1 MRILLAMLML
11 AVSCSCAT
19 PDAMTVDTNVRM
31 EGEPA
36 TAARPLTP
44 AERREVV
51 QAIASSEPAGVQTRP
66 LEPAGP
72 GGRWRE
78 VGVVAREAAKACE
91 MAVVSETRTD
101 GCVTFRIRSLRD
113 EQGRLVVRGDE
124 RLGVTAVEAQVGAF
138 DENRSAADALQEAF
152 WRKLREYARIPRPQ

>member
-1 MRILLAMLML
+1 MRVLLVMFLL
-11 AVSCSCAT
+11 GVPIGCAA
-19 PDAMTVDTNVRM
+19 PDAMTVDTNVKI
-31 EGEPA
+31 EGEPT
-36 TAARPLTP
+36 TASRSLTP
-44 AERREVV
+44 TERREVV
-51 QAIASSEPAGVQTRP
+51 QAIASSEPAGVPTQP
-66 LEPAGP
+66 LATAGP

-113 EQGRLVVRGDE
+113 ERGLLVVRGDE
-124 RLGVTAVEAQVGAF
+124 QVGVTAVEAQVGAF
-138 DENRSAADALQEAF
+138 NENRSAADALQEAF